1 MNARARVHALLPI
14 LDSPADAETR
24 ETEMDHRLDAYRT
37 EVLNE
42 AAGILRARA
51 AQYPTRRI
59 FAAGLRHGALALAK
73 AAMGRG
79 KSSREADATPDFFQP
94 GRTYTEPGDVTDWRF
109 RCDSITTHPDD
120 GERTALGWRY
130 FRGEWEPYAYG
141 EDDFEIHQIADVIG
155 SAEDGG
161 RS

>member
-1 MNARARVHALLPI
+1 MSARDSFHALFGA
-14 LDSPADAETR
+14 LDEQAEAELNR
-24 ETEMDHRLDAYRT
+24 RLDAHRA

-51 AQYPTRRI
+51 DQYPSRRI

-79 KSSREADATPDFFQP
+79 KSSPSGADATP
-94 GRTYTEPGDVTDWRF
+94 E
-109 RCDSITTHPDD
+109 C
-120 GERTALGWRY
+120 
-130 FRGEWEPYAYG
+130 
-141 EDDFEIHQIADVIG
+141 
-155 SAEDGG
+155 GG